1 MSEQVGWRGIWRNL
15 RHEAPN
21 LARTLPQLPRLVHQQ
36 LSQPQAADLRPEL
49 AALSR
54 AQIRQ
59 NRWLALIALLLALIA
74 GALIYPYF

>member
-1 MSEQVGWRGIWRNL
+1 METNVVG
-15 RHEAPN
+15 
-21 LARTLPQLPRLVHQQ
+21 
-36 LSQPQAADLRPEL
+36 L